1 MTNITEVNNLESK
14 NKLRAEKSKA
24 PMIYTGVVLGLLFFL
39 FMIYCTYNYMQ
50 YTARMDLDE
59 LSMQQFI
66 DSLNDLFRSFYLPF
80 SWELLWTIL
89 EWQVT
94 KLWWVYLCVVLV
106 VFIMATSNNRDD
118 FKGMEHGST
127 RWANKYEKKAI
138 YR

>member
-1 MTNITEVNNLESK
+1 MESK

-24 PMIYTGVVLGLLFFL
+24 PIIYTGIVLGLFFVL
-39 FMIYCTYNYMQ
+39 FMIYGTYNYMQ
-50 YTARMDLDE
+50 YTARMNLDE

-66 DSLNDLFRSFYLPF
+66 DSLNDLFKSFYLPF

-106 VFIMATSNNRDD
+106 VFIMATL
-118 FKGMEHGST
+118 
-127 RWANKYEKKAI
+127 
-138 YR
+138 